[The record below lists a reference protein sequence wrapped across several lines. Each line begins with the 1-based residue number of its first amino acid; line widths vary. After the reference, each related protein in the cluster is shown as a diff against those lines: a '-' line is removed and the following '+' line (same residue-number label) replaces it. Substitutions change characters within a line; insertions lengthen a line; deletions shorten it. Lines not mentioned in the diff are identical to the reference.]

1 MLESRQPQW
10 PRVKL
15 EPKESDEDIHG
26 WWLPGK
32 GRMRRDVHAGGGLV
46 WGVEQTWEVVHMGLG
61 EWEWCGSGCWNL
73 SKCQSSSVVRRMP
86 VQGRNV
92 QSEECSTSDWEG
104 VCLCEQP
111 SIECWTQASVDGLYI
126 EGAFR
131 MGSWGWKDCPY
142 KGVVPSGV
150 SEHGQDEKG
159 PFPVGYPSL
168 GVGASSEWREC
179 TEIVAVGV
187 AWHRT
192 SEPEKS
198 EESFCSVDSTGAVLW
213 DWL

>member
-1 MLESRQPQW
+1 MRCWADLGGCP
-10 PRVKL
+10 
-15 EPKESDEDIHG
+15 HG
-26 WWLPGK
+26 
-32 GRMRRDVHAGGGLV
+32 AGGVRVMWQWVLKP
-46 WGVEQTWEVVHMGLG
+46 EQVSEL
-61 EWEWCGSGCWNL
+61 
-73 SKCQSSSVVRRMP
+73 KCSEENASA
-86 VQGRNV
+86 GGTV
-92 QSEECSTSDWEG
+92 QSEACSTSDWEG

-111 SIECWTQASVDGLYI
+111 SIECWTQASVDDLYV
-126 EGAFR
+126 EGTFR

-168 GVGASSEWREC
+168 GVGASSEWREY

-198 EESFCSVDSTGAVLW
+198 EESFCSVDSTGAVMW